1 MSYDS
6 QKVHI
11 HTADG
16 TNRAICGRRITPII
30 EATLDASKGNC
41 KVCRAKFERET
52 GKIIEWP
59 YNGRGNG
66 KID

>member
-1 MSYDS
+1 MSYDN
-6 QKVHI
+6 QRVHI
-11 HTADG
+11 YTADG
-16 TNRAICGRRITPII
+16 TNRAVCGRRITPLI

-59 YNGRGNG
+59 YNGGRNEER
-66 KID
+66 D